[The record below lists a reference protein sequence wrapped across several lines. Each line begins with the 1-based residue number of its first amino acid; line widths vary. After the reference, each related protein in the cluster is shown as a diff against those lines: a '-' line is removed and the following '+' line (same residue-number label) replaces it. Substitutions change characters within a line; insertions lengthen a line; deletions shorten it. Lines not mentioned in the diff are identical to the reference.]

1 MTFEKLKTDKAVLY
15 ARLLGFEPFG
25 QSLSARKHFYWYM
38 PEADDEFA
46 VHFYKDVP
54 AYTVNHENTTNVDQA
69 CKWLQRIEAREREVT
84 A

>member
-25 QSLSARKHFYWYM
+25 QSLSAHKHFYWYM
-38 PEADDEFA
+38 PEGEDTFS
-46 VHFYKDVP
+46 VHFHKGVP
-54 AYTVNHENTTNVDQA
+54 QYTVNRETSTSIEQA
-69 CKWLQRIEAREREVT
+69 CKWLQKIEKA